1 MFQLDDIPV
10 PVDTFIVREIGE
22 ETIFMA
28 EDGNDIHVLDETG
41 SFIWQSIDGKRSIQ
55 AILDRIVDEFDV
67 SKDNAQKDLFVFL
80 EELLKKNIIKIQA
93 NNS

>member
-1 MFQLDDIPV
+1 MFQLDDLPV

-55 AILDRIVDEFDV
+55 AILDRIVDEYDV

-80 EELLKKNIIKIQA
+80 EELSKKNIIKIQA